1 MPQDEREARV
11 SFLERVIGPVIFVAV
26 GLFLLVPL
34 EIAGTLLRNV
44 VRPFLWLRRRDECRR
59 DQASH

>member
-1 MPQDEREARV
+1 
-11 SFLERVIGPVIFVAV
+11 
-26 GLFLLVPL
+26 L

-59 DQASH
+59 EPHNCRLWRQSHPSQDRRKP